1 MQQGANTPQ
10 LFALRTAGIELQ
22 LSVYMRISAAFRLD
36 KEKAVEVFIVF
47 VLVILLG
54 VCLSSVKILT
64 NWERAV
70 VLRLG
75 RFKRLAG
82 PGPIFLL
89 PFGFDRALR
98 VDTRVVTL
106 DVPRQE
112 MMTRDNV
119 PVTVDAI
126 VLFSV
131 VEPRLAILNIE
142 NYMRT
147 TSLIAQTTLRST
159 IGQAELDELL
169 SQRDRINHHLQSVI
183 DQQTEPYGIK
193 VVAVEVRDVSLPET
207 MKRAMAAQA
216 EAEREKRAKVINAE
230 GEFQAAERLT
240 QAAAMMSSEPGAMQL
255 RYLQSMRE
263 IASERSSMTI
273 LPIPIDLITPFVNM
287 AKKFAG
293 DTEQSERRATERA
306 KAPDPPRGERA
317 SLLGNVPPA
326 ASLTE
331 GPGQQSMLPTG
342 LETASTPLFAAN
354 EGKDEG

>member
-1 MQQGANTPQ
+1 MEV
-10 LFALRTAGIELQ
+10 R
-22 LSVYMRISAAFRLD
+22 
-36 KEKAVEVFIVF
+36 AVEHLVGSLVQILGIPLVVVIALLLF
-47 VLVILLG
+47 VLPAVIR
-54 VCLSSVKILT
+54 ILPA
-64 NWERAV
+64 WERAV
-70 VLRLG
+70 ILRLG
-75 RFKRLAG
+75 KFHRLAG

-89 PFGFDRALR
+89 PYIDRPLR
-98 VDTRVVTL
+98 VDTRIVTL

-193 VVAVEVRDVSLPET
+193 VAAVEVRDVSLPET

-240 QAAAMMSSEPGAMQL
+240 QAAAMMRNEPGAMQL

-263 IASERSSMTI
+263 IA
-273 LPIPIDLITPFVNM
+273 
-287 AKKFAG
+287 
-293 DTEQSERRATERA
+293 
-306 KAPDPPRGERA
+306 
-317 SLLGNVPPA
+317 
-326 ASLTE
+326 
-331 GPGQQSMLPTG
+331 
-342 LETASTPLFAAN
+342 
-354 EGKDEG
+354 

>member
-1 MQQGANTPQ
+1 MEAFLLIFGI
-10 LFALRTAGIELQ
+10 LFGLMC
-22 LSVYMRISAAFRLD
+22 VSATL
-36 KEKAVEVFIVF
+36 
-47 VLVILLG
+47 
-54 VCLSSVKILT
+54 KILT

-75 RFKRLAG
+75 KFNRMAG
-82 PGPIFLL
+82 PGPVFLL
-89 PFGFDRALR
+89 PWVDRAYR
-98 VDTRVVTL
+98 VDTRIVTL

-126 VLFSV
+126 LLFNV
-131 VEPRLAILNIE
+131 VDPRMAILNIE
-142 NYMRT
+142 NYART
-147 TSLIAQTTLRST
+147 TSLIAQTSLRST

-169 SQRDRINHHLQSVI
+169 SQRDRINHHLQAVI

-193 VVAVEVRDVSLPET
+193 VTAVEVRDVSLPET

-273 LPIPIDLITPFVNM
+273 LPIPIDLLSPFVEM
-287 AKKFAG
+287 AKRAN
-293 DTEQSERRATERA
+293 SEHQQKVDARPPVSAPA
-306 KAPDPPRGERA
+306 APAPDNALSADPTLTALPSANGMTPL
-317 SLLGNVPPA
+317 SLVDG
-326 ASLTE
+326 SDDLTE
-331 GPGQQSMLPTG
+331 TPRLPRMDTH
-342 LETASTPLFAAN
+342 LPLS
-354 EGKDEG
+354 